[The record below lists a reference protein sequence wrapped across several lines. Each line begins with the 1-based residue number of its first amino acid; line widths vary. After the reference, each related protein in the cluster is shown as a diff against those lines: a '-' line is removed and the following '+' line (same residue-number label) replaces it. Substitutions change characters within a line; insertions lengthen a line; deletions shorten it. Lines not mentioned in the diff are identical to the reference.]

1 MDFSNFQFQIYYD
14 DVNVVCN
21 NDFHTIKVRR
31 KGDEI
36 RAFWG
41 GKDLKKPYSNPK
53 GREDKLDEREV
64 ENRNPGASFF

>member
-1 MDFSNFQFQIYYD
+1 MMTSTWC
-14 DVNVVCN
+14 VT

-64 ENRNPGASFF
+64 ENRNPGFTQL